1 MGTGE
6 SFAYDERGDGLN
18 LTVTRIYAGG
28 ERDLVDLELVSG
40 EVVESTGSSA
50 PDDSGQGLPVV
61 VEGDSSLANWGLV
74 ALLVLLLAAW
84 VCFGSRPGEGEVQPL
99 RSQELMDIAEDE
111 GWRQLL
117 SPYLAGDRIYAI
129 RIRIKVGEKKMPP
142 LPGLRRITLRPGR
155 GWVEVNLCT
164 LTDDESSL
172 RPYSSMGVKMV
183 VSVKYPSKV

>member
-1 MGTGE
+1 MRRIAYLLASVLLVIQTAGGVELLMSTRESIAFAEDLTLEVMDVDPGAGVVWLELRDDGGLLKSSVMGTGE

-61 VEGDSSLANWGLV
+61 VDGDSSLANWGLV

-84 VCFGSRPGEGEVQPL
+84 VCFGSRPG
-99 RSQELMDIAEDE
+99 
-111 GWRQLL
+111 
-117 SPYLAGDRIYAI
+117 
-129 RIRIKVGEKKMPP
+129 
-142 LPGLRRITLRPGR
+142 RR
-155 GWVEVNLCT
+155 
-164 LTDDESSL
+164 
-172 RPYSSMGVKMV
+172 
-183 VSVKYPSKV
+183 